1 MKKFLTYFFVAFVA
15 LMTGCDSEAVP
26 EREDDYIGFSGTA
39 MQTQEVTKAGT
50 SLINTAVELREKSF
64 GIFGYRS
71 ADNVNFNT
79 LVFETDAAK
88 EVSYSGSE
96 WTYSPKQ
103 KWLRSNWY
111 RFRAF
116 WPYEARI
123 SPGSDANLM
132 VIDYSAITDNY
143 DLQVAYKERYPI
155 AEGISRVPM
164 SFNHTLAALCFKVKF
179 KAGSLNTDAVTEFYL
194 KGLKPT
200 GTLVCG
206 IDGTNV
212 EADDFRWISNTFD
225 ESSKIQRWTGN
236 KPFSSSGEAT
246 VYDNDGVIFVIPQ
259 QASSSMGDTSINFY
273 TQNGGSALHTALI
286 PAEQWMPGKV
296 YTYTIVIH
304 ESDIELTVDIKDWSM
319 LDSNFDINL

>member
-1 MKKFLTYFFVAFVA
+1 MRKLLTYILIVSAIVF
-15 LMTGCDSEAVP
+15 TGCDRDSLP
-26 EREDDYIGFSGTA
+26 EKEEDFIGFSGTA
-39 MQTQEVTKAGT
+39 VHTQEITRVGT
-50 SLINTAVELREKSF
+50 ELINTSEELRSRPF
-64 GIFGYRS
+64 GIFGFRS
-71 ADNVNFNT
+71 SDMVNYNT

-88 EVSYSGSE
+88 EVSFSGSE

-103 KWLRSNWY
+103 KWVRSNWY

-116 WPYEARI
+116 WPYEARVT
-123 SPGSDANLM
+123 PGSDANLM

-155 AEGISRVPM
+155 SEGVSKVPM
-164 SFNHTLAALCFKVKF
+164 TFSHTLTALCFKVRF
-179 KAGSLNTDAVTEFYL
+179 KDGSSNTDAVTEFYL

-206 IDGTNV
+206 KDGINV
-212 EADDFRWISNTFD
+212 EDDDFRWISNTFD

-236 KPFSSSGEAT
+236 KPFSTTPATIYDSS
-246 VYDNDGVIFVIPQ
+246 DGVIFVIPQ
-259 QASSSMGDTSINFY
+259 QASSTMGDTSINFF
-273 TQNGGSALHTALI
+273 TQGGGTALHTATI
-286 PAEQWMPGKV
+286 PHEQWQPGKV

-319 LDSNFDINL
+319 LDSNLDINL

>member
-1 MKKFLTYFFVAFVA
+1 
-15 LMTGCDSEAVP
+15 MTKLLKYISISLVTILSGCSHDRLPESVNDSIV
-26 EREDDYIGFSGTA
+26 FSGNATD
-39 MQTQEVTKAGT
+39 TQEITRVGAD
-50 SLINTAVELREKSF
+50 LITTNAELRSRSF
-64 GIFGYRS
+64 GIFGSRS
-71 ADNVNFNT
+71 TDNINFNT

-88 EVSYSGSE
+88 EVSFSGTE

-103 KWLRSNWY
+103 KWVRSNWY

-155 AEGISRVPM
+155 AEGVGRVPM
-164 SFNHTLAALCFKVKF
+164 VFKHTLAALCFKVRF
-179 KAGSLNTDAVTEFYL
+179 DEPLTDAITGFYL

-206 IDGTNV
+206 IDGTN
-212 EADDFRWISNTFD
+212 ENIDDFRWISNTFD
-225 ESSKIQRWTGN
+225 DTSEIQEWTGN
-236 KPFSSSGEAT
+236 KEFSMSAAT
-246 VYDNDGVIFVIPQ
+246 IYDGDGVIYVIPQ
-259 QASSSMGDTSINFY
+259 QASSMKGATTINFF
-273 TQNGGSALHTALI
+273 TQNGGSALHTAPI
-286 PAEQWMPGKV
+286 QSEFWQPGKV
-296 YTYTIVIH
+296 YTYTIIIH
-304 ESDIELTVDIKDWSM
+304 ESDIRLEVDIKDWTM